1 MKKWL
6 TLILLIPS
14 LCWGLTFKNG
24 EQVNNTKYMYCKQI
38 NTGEVTK
45 IEWKTF
51 NCPTGYKKTSAS
63 DYERNKKEY
72 GKVVYCLNNSS
83 GKVIKSRSGLCLN
96 NYSITSKQV
105 YENYILNDK
114 SNSKVV
120 KSNTTNQTNQSK
132 SLNKNYT
139 IVTNSIDKNKLKEEL
154 KYWKAL
160 LDDELISQED
170 YDLKKNEL
178 LNSSNSKTDN
188 VPKNEDNEEN
198 SKNRYTYCVKKSNT
212 DNNTHSLNDIIPRES
227 NCLSNETEIKIP
239 YWCNYSSVN
248 DPKLLV
254 ACTNRKIMTV
264 NVDTSKVQKNTES
277 YQVKNSNTSNSNTSS
292 NNINTSSNPCSYVRM
307 SSDRCYKKY
316 AKVKKWS
323 DSRLCMNLKDVF
335 FTVDEELYLEEARLR
350 GVTCSNG
357 VAYDSGKAPN
367 IVNSV
372 DPQDYETSCNIIG
385 SGSYSNVKC
394 KTKKKPETT
403 REIVGEILGEL
414 LNQLD

>member
-1 MKKWL
+1 MSESKAL
-6 TLILLIPS
+6 NEQDNYIY
-14 LCWGLTFKNG
+14 CWDFYKSAD
-24 EQVNNTKYMYCKQI
+24 KY
-38 NTGEVTK
+38 N
-45 IEWKTF
+45 
-51 NCPTGYKKTSAS
+51 
-63 DYERNKKEY
+63 
-72 GKVVYCLNNSS
+72 LNF
-83 GKVIKSRSGLCLN
+83 
-96 NYSITSKQV
+96 ITSRKGECLV
-105 YENYILNDK
+105 SE
-114 SNSKVV
+114 
-120 KSNTTNQTNQSK
+120 
-132 SLNKNYT
+132 
-139 IVTNSIDKNKLKEEL
+139 
-154 KYWKAL
+154 KAI
-160 LDDELISQED
+160 E
-170 YDLKKNEL
+170 
-178 LNSSNSKTDN
+178 
-188 VPKNEDNEEN
+188 
-198 SKNRYTYCVKKSNT
+198 
-212 DNNTHSLNDIIPRES
+212 
-227 NCLSNETEIKIP
+227 P
-239 YWCNYSSVN
+239 YWCNDESVKK
-248 DPKLLV
+248 PTLLSG
-254 ACTNRKIMTV
+254 CPNRKIMTV

-316 AKVKKWS
+316 AKVKTWS